1 MVLDVVWVSYVDYLV
16 LGVSIKGIESLPSCF
31 ISVSILKLGP
41 RNKCRALYIQST
53 PPTTSLLLTQ
63 SYTPRPRDV
72 FRNIFREKHVEKH
85 VGNYDILQGSESFW
99 LTYVCSTGCAGASEH
114 LINLR
119 EFLRNT
125 RPIFHGLTRSRVLP
139 LAGKQ
144 GLERPPDR
152 LSFPETEI
160 KSQD

>member
-1 MVLDVVWVSYVDYLV
+1 M
-16 LGVSIKGIESLPSCF
+16 
-31 ISVSILKLGP
+31 
-41 RNKCRALYIQST
+41 
-53 PPTTSLLLTQ
+53 
-63 SYTPRPRDV
+63 
-72 FRNIFREKHVEKH
+72 EKH
-85 VGNYDILQGSESFW
+85 VGNYDILQGSESFR
-99 LTYVCSTGCAGASEH
+99 LTYVCSTGCTGASEH

-139 LAGKQ
+139 LSGKQ